1 MSRTNHSLSYTA
13 LRPGNLLLS
22 LSIVPTIFCQTIRE
36 ALKLFIAGLLCQGK
50 GIASFLFTSIT
61 IIVAADVLIICT
73 ILCPPTFLDSDG
85 PATPGNIEVRLRNI
99 ILLILDTLSD
109 IGAMHDN
116 WISVLQYIHWKVST
130 LFVPF
135 QCIISGESFL
145 TDGAG
150 DDRRKPVQLQVNF
163 KILCLFEILLADCAP
178 KDCVYERIVF
188 QKTRMQQTCGQAES
202 IQPSGT
208 FSCGW
213 KVEPRCLL

>member
-85 PATPGNIEVRLRNI
+85 PATP
-99 ILLILDTLSD
+99 
-109 IGAMHDN
+109 A
-116 WISVLQYIHWKVST
+116 
-130 LFVPF
+130 
-135 QCIISGESFL
+135 
-145 TDGAG
+145 
-150 DDRRKPVQLQVNF
+150 
-163 KILCLFEILLADCAP
+163 
-178 KDCVYERIVF
+178 
-188 QKTRMQQTCGQAES
+188 
-202 IQPSGT
+202 
-208 FSCGW
+208 
-213 KVEPRCLL
+213 